1 MASHSHVQLDASRK
15 TRCYCYLIN
24 HTRLIHSD
32 FRVSLVCFAGHKTK
46 KFRSKRPA
54 PRQTTTKRKLLS
66 AHVIFAKLGLIH
78 QPNYLTLANRWG
90 PNNNVNKSCSFFF
103 FLQMPPFWIA
113 PQLAC
118 HRVDKYLLGC
128 FALYIVVYATN
139 EHQWT
144 WSFSPDPN
152 ADKHQAF

>member
-1 MASHSHVQLDASRK
+1 MLPYQCFVVVMASHSHVQLDASRK

-78 QPNYLTLANRWG
+78 RPNYLTLANRWG

-103 FLQMPPFWIA
+103 SFRCHHSESPRNLLAIEWINIC
-113 PQLAC
+113 LAA
-118 HRVDKYLLGC
+118 L
-128 FALYIVVYATN
+128 LYI
-139 EHQWT
+139 
-144 WSFSPDPN
+144 
-152 ADKHQAF
+152 

>member
-1 MASHSHVQLDASRK
+1 MQALCVTSFMCNTQFCVPTNFFVTHQWICYQSVLPYQCFVVVMASHSHVQLDASRK

-103 FLQMPPFWIA
+103 FLQMPPF
-113 PQLAC
+113 
-118 HRVDKYLLGC
+118 
-128 FALYIVVYATN
+128 
-139 EHQWT
+139 
-144 WSFSPDPN
+144 
-152 ADKHQAF
+152 